1 MTDCVKKLI
10 LASAD
15 PAYRDFTIKLT
26 PSLDPETVVG
36 VRTPR
41 LREIAAS
48 LTPEQAEEFMK
59 SLPHGLYEENNV
71 HGYLIEKIKDY
82 DACVSALDEFLPY
95 VDNWATC
102 DTCTPKVL
110 KKYPARTVEKAYEWI
125 DDGRTYFV
133 RYGIR
138 MLMAFFQDDLFL
150 PEYADKVASVH
161 SDEYY
166 VNMMIAWYFATALA
180 KQYDAA
186 LPYIEN
192 RRLDRWTHNKA
203 IQKAIESY
211 RVSAEQKAYLR
222 TLRIK

>member
-48 LTPEQAEEFMK
+48 LSPEQAGEFIK

-71 HGYLIEKIKDY
+71 HGYLIEKMKDY
-82 DACVSALDEFLPY
+82 DACVSALGEFLPH

-110 KKYPARTVEKAYEWI
+110 KKHPARTVAKAYEWM

-150 PEYADKVASVH
+150 PEYADKVASVK

-166 VNMMIAWYFATALA
+166 VNMMIAWYFATLLA
-180 KQYDAA
+180 KQPECAVKYLEKHSLSPAVTKKTV
-186 LPYIEN
+186 
-192 RRLDRWTHNKA
+192 R
-203 IQKAIESY
+203 KAIESF
-211 RVSAEQKAYLR
+211 RVSDRMKQYLR
-222 TLRIK
+222 TL

>member
-48 LTPEQAEEFMK
+48 LSPEQAGEFMK
-59 SLPHGLYEENNV
+59 SLPHELYEENNV

-82 DACVSALDEFLPY
+82 DACVSALG
-95 VDNWATC
+95 
-102 DTCTPKVL
+102 
-110 KKYPARTVEKAYEWI
+110 EWI
-125 DDGRTYFV
+125 DDGSTYFV

-150 PEYADKVASVH
+150 PEYADKVASVK

-166 VNMMIAWYFATALA
+166 VNMMIAWYFATLLA
-180 KQYDAA
+180 KQPECAVKY
-186 LPYIEN
+186 LEN
-192 RRLDRWTHNKA
+192 NSLSPDVTKKTIR
-203 IQKAIESY
+203 KAIESF
-211 RVSAEQKAYLR
+211 RVSDRMKQYLR
-222 TLRIK
+222 TL

>member
-1 MTDCVKKLI
+1 
-10 LASAD
+10 
-15 PAYRDFTIKLT
+15 
-26 PSLDPETVVG
+26 
-36 VRTPR
+36 
-41 LREIAAS
+41 
-48 LTPEQAEEFMK
+48 MK

-71 HGYLIEKIKDY
+71 HGYLIEKMKDY

-110 KKYPARTVEKAYEWI
+110 KKHPARTVSKAYEWI

-166 VNMMIAWYFATALA
+166 VNMMIAWYFATLLA
-180 KQYDAA
+180 KQPDCAVKY
-186 LPYIEN
+186 LEN
-192 RRLDRWTHNKA
+192 HLLSPDVTKKTIR
-203 IQKAIESY
+203 KAIESF
-211 RVSAEQKAYLR
+211 RVSDRMKQYLR
-222 TLRIK
+222 TL

>member
-10 LASAD
+10 IASAD

-48 LTPEQAEEFMK
+48 LSPEQAEEFMK

-71 HGYLIEKIKDY
+71 HGYLIEKMKDY
-82 DACVSALDEFLPY
+82 AACVSALDEFLPY

-102 DTCTPKVL
+102 DTCTPKAL
-110 KKYPARTVEKAYEWI
+110 KKQPARTVSKAYEWI

-150 PEYADKVASVH
+150 LEYADKVASVK

-166 VNMMIAWYFATALA
+166 VNMMIAWYFATLLA
-180 KQYDAA
+180 KQPECAVKYLEKHSLSPDVTKKTV
-186 LPYIEN
+186 
-192 RRLDRWTHNKA
+192 R
-203 IQKAIESY
+203 KAIESF
-211 RVSAEQKAYLR
+211 RVSDRMKQYLR
-222 TLRIK
+222 TL

>member
-59 SLPHGLYEENNV
+59 SMPHGLYEESNV
-71 HGYLIEKIKDY
+71 HGYLIEKMKDY

-95 VDNWATC
+95 VDNGQ
-102 DTCTPKVL
+102 
-110 KKYPARTVEKAYEWI
+110 PA
-125 DDGRTYFV
+125 
-133 RYGIR
+133 
-138 MLMAFFQDDLFL
+138 
-150 PEYADKVASVH
+150 
-161 SDEYY
+161 
-166 VNMMIAWYFATALA
+166 
-180 KQYDAA
+180 
-186 LPYIEN
+186 YI
-192 RRLDRWTHNKA
+192 HA
-203 IQKAIESY
+203 Q
-211 RVSAEQKAYLR
+211 SAEKISCANGCKSVRMDRRRQNLFCALR
-222 TLRIK
+222 NKNADGVFSGRFVFAGVRR

>member
-15 PAYRDFTIKLT
+15 PVYRDFTIKLT

-48 LTPEQAEEFMK
+48 LSPEQAGEFMK

-82 DACVSALDEFLPY
+82 DACVSALGEFLPY

-110 KKYPARTVEKAYEWI
+110 KKYPARTVAKAYEWI

-150 PEYADKVASVH
+150 PEYADKVASVK

-166 VNMMIAWYFATALA
+166 VNMMIAWYFATLLA
-180 KQYDAA
+180 KQPECAVKY
-186 LPYIEN
+186 LEN
-192 RRLDRWTHNKA
+192 NSLSPDVTKKTIR
-203 IQKAIESY
+203 KAIESF
-211 RVSAEQKAYLR
+211 RVSDRMKQYLR
-222 TLRIK
+222 TL

>member
-26 PSLDPETVVG
+26 PSLAPETVVG

-48 LTPEQAEEFMK
+48 LSPEQAGEFMK

-71 HGYLIEKIKDY
+71 HGYLIEKMKDY
-82 DACVSALDEFLPY
+82 DACVSALGEFLPY

-110 KKYPARTVEKAYEWI
+110 KKHPERTVAKAYEWI

-150 PEYADKVASVH
+150 PEYADKVASVK

-166 VNMMIAWYFATALA
+166 VNMMIAWYFATLLA
-180 KQYDAA
+180 KQPDCAVKY
-186 LPYIEN
+186 LEN
-192 RRLDRWTHNKA
+192 HLLSPDVTKKTIR
-203 IQKAIESY
+203 KAIESF
-211 RVSAEQKAYLR
+211 RVSDRMKQYLR
-222 TLRIK
+222 TL

>member
-10 LASAD
+10 IASSD
-15 PAYRDFTIKLT
+15 PVYRDFTIKLT

-48 LTPEQAEEFMK
+48 LSPEQAEEFMK

-71 HGYLIEKIKDY
+71 HGYLIEKMKDY
-82 DACVSALDEFLPY
+82 AACVSALDEFLPY

-110 KKYPARTVEKAYEWI
+110 KKHPARTVSKAYEWI

-166 VNMMIAWYFATALA
+166 VNMMIAWYFATLLA
-180 KQYDAA
+180 KQPDCAVKY
-186 LPYIEN
+186 LEN
-192 RRLDRWTHNKA
+192 HLLSPDVTKKTIR
-203 IQKAIESY
+203 KAIESF
-211 RVSAEQKAYLR
+211 RVSDRMKQYLR
-222 TLRIK
+222 TL

>member
-1 MTDCVKKLI
+1 MIDCVKKLI

-48 LTPEQAEEFMK
+48 LSPEQAGEFMK

-71 HGYLIEKIKDY
+71 HGYLIEKMNDY
-82 DACVSALDEFLPY
+82 AACVSALDEFLPY

-110 KKYPARTVEKAYEWI
+110 KKHPAQTVAKAYEWI

-166 VNMMIAWYFATALA
+166 VNMMIAWYFATLLA
-180 KQYDAA
+180 KQPDCAVKY
-186 LPYIEN
+186 LEN
-192 RRLDRWTHNKA
+192 HVLSPDVTKKTIR
-203 IQKAIESY
+203 KAIESF
-211 RVSAEQKAYLR
+211 RVSDRMKQHLR
-222 TLRIK
+222 TL

>member
-10 LASAD
+10 IASAD

-41 LREIAAS
+41 LREIASS
-48 LTPEQAEEFMK
+48 LSPEQAGEFMR

-71 HGYLIEKIKDY
+71 HGYLIEKMKDY
-82 DACVSALDEFLPY
+82 AACVSALDEFLPY

-110 KKYPARTVEKAYEWI
+110 KKHPARTVAKAYEWI

-166 VNMMIAWYFATALA
+166 VNMMIAWYFATLLA
-180 KQYDAA
+180 KQPDCAVKY
-186 LPYIEN
+186 LEN
-192 RRLDRWTHNKA
+192 HLLSPDVTKKTIR
-203 IQKAIESY
+203 KAIESF
-211 RVSAEQKAYLR
+211 RISDRMKQYLR
-222 TLRIK
+222 TL